1 MATGRL
7 GTANVTTAAQLTTV
21 YTVPANTFTLCS
33 ISVCNRGNT
42 DCGIRVALAA
52 GSSPTD
58 DEWIEYNVD
67 VGGHGVLERTGVLLS
82 AGQKIIVWTGAPNV
96 SVVVY
101 GVETS
106 TL

>member
-7 GTANVTTAAQLTTV
+7 GTANITTATTLTTV
-21 YTVPANTFTLCS
+21 YTVPANTFTLCT
-33 ISVCNRGNT
+33 ISVCNRGNS
-42 DCGIRVALAA
+42 DAGIRMALAA
-52 GSSPTD
+52 DVAPAD
-58 DEWIEYNVD
+58 DEWIEYGVD
-67 VGGHGVLERTGVLLS
+67 VAGHGVLERTGVLLS
-82 AGQKIIVWTGAPNV
+82 AGQKIIVWTSAPNV

>member
-1 MATGRL
+1 MASGRL
-7 GTANVTTAAQLTTV
+7 GTANITTTTTNTLV
-21 YTVPANTFTLCS
+21 YTVPANTFTLCT

-42 DCGIRVALAA
+42 DCGIRIAL
-52 GSSPTD
+52 STSTNPTD
-58 DEWIEYNVD
+58 DEWIEYSVD
-67 VGGHGVLERTGVLLS
+67 VGGHGVLERTGVMLS
-82 AGQKIIVWTGAPNV
+82 ATQKIVVWTSAPNV

>member
-1 MATGRL
+1 MAPGRL
-7 GTANVTTAAQLTTV
+7 GTANITTATTNTTV
-21 YTVPANTFTLCS
+21 YTVPANTFTLCTV
-33 ISVCNRGNT
+33 SVCNRGNSDT
-42 DCGIRVALAA
+42 GIRLALATTA
-52 GSSPTD
+52 NPSD
-58 DEWIEYNVD
+58 DEWIEYSVD

-82 AGQKIIVWTGAPNV
+82 AGQRIVVWTSAPNV

>member
-7 GTANVTTAAQLTTV
+7 GTANITTAATY
-21 YTVPANTFTLCS
+21 YTPYVVPANTFTMCS

-42 DCGIRVALAA
+42 DAGIRVALAA
-52 GSSPTD
+52 GTTPTD

-82 AGQKIIVWTGAPNV
+82 AGQRVIVWSSAPNV
-96 SVVVY
+96 SVVVV